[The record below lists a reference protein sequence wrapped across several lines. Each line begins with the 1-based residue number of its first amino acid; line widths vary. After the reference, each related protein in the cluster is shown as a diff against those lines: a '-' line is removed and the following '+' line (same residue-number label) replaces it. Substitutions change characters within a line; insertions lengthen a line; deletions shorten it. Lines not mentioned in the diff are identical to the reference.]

1 MDLEQMIGFV
11 MVFTIFS
18 GSVFYTLGYNA
29 GRKDGYLKGRIAGM
43 NIGKRTER
51 SR

>member
-1 MDLEQMIGFV
+1 MDLEQMIGFT
-11 MVFTIFS
+11 MVFIIVSASIFYS
-18 GSVFYTLGYNA
+18 LGYNA

>member
-1 MDLEQMIGFV
+1 MNLEQMIVFI
-11 MVFTIFS
+11 MAFTILS
-18 GSVFYTLGYNA
+18 GSVFYSLGYNA
-29 GRKDGYLKGRIAGM
+29 GKKDGYLKGRIAGI